1 MKQLQLFT
9 IIFLTFFSTLLYA
22 YDLSSYMIDKNISE
36 QDTNTTNVSIEKP
49 RKRSKS
55 LYKKFEDLFSDYDDD
70 WAENMFVY
78 SMDMMMPDENMLA
91 TKKVINNRIDE
102 KFDAQ
107 TEHIPKIL
115 ANDAYNILLSTIYYH
130 AQDLSR
136 ITDETWEEE
145 VCDPDTFEYNASKDP
160 KEPLLYLKEND
171 KEARGVTENG
181 IVLPF
186 NPNFSDA
193 YYPYASRPDGCS
205 AEGLQDIYD
214 LANEFFN
221 DDKWL
226 KEACNEHDRCYYT
239 LGMTSKECNNEF
251 MVKTVD
257 SCNNISGAETVF
269 FMGTRNAICGMK
281 ALTISTAANA
291 CAEKYFA
298 EAQRKQ
304 KAYTQW
310 VISYEKAFHR
320 AKRKEILK
328 K

>member
-1 MKQLQLFT
+1 MKQLQLST
-9 IIFLTFFSTLLYA
+9 VIFFTFFSTLYA
-22 YDLSSYMIDKNISE
+22 YDLSSYVIDNNISE
-36 QDTNTTNVSIEKP
+36 QDTNTSHIAIEKP
-49 RKRSKS
+49 KKRSKS

-70 WAENMFVY
+70 WAENMLIY
-78 SMDMMMPDENMLA
+78 SVDMMMPDENMLA

-102 KFDAQ
+102 KFDTQ
-107 TEHIPKIL
+107 TEQIPKIL
-115 ANDAYNILLSTIYYH
+115 ANDAYNMLLSTMYYH

-136 ITDETWEEE
+136 ITDETWDE
-145 VCDPDTFEYNASKDP
+145 VCDPDTFIYRANKDP
-160 KEPLLYLKEND
+160 KEPLLDLKEND
-171 KEARGVTENG
+171 EEARGITENG

-186 NPNFSDA
+186 NPNFPDA

-205 AEGLQDIYD
+205 AEGLQDVYD

-226 KEACNEHDRCYYT
+226 QEACNEHDRCYYT

-257 SCNNISGAETVF
+257 SCNNISGTETVL

-298 EAQRKQ
+298 QAQRKQ
-304 KAYTQW
+304 KAYNQW
-310 VISYEKAFHR
+310 VMNYEKAFIRAHR
-320 AKRKEILK
+320 KAILK
-328 K
+328 Q

>member
-1 MKQLQLFT
+1 MKQLQLFA
-9 IIFLTFFSTLLYA
+9 IIFFIFFSTLYA
-22 YDLSSYMIDKNISE
+22 YDLSSYVIDKNMSE
-36 QDTNTTNVSIEKP
+36 QDTNTSHIILEKP

-70 WAENMFVY
+70 WAENMLIY
-78 SMDMMMPDENMLA
+78 SMDMMMPDENILA

-107 TEHIPKIL
+107 TEQIPKIL
-115 ANDAYNILLSTIYYH
+115 ANDAYNMLLSTMYYH

-145 VCDPDTFEYNASKDP
+145 VCDPDTFIYSANKDP

-171 KEARGVTENG
+171 EEARGITENG

-186 NPNFSDA
+186 NPNFPDA

-205 AEGLQDIYD
+205 AEGLQDVYD

-226 KEACNEHDRCYYT
+226 QEACNEHDRCYYT
-239 LGMTSKECNNEF
+239 VGMTSKECNNEF
-251 MVKTVD
+251 MVKTVN
-257 SCNNISGAETVF
+257 SCNNISGTETVV

-304 KAYTQW
+304 KAYLQW
-310 VISYEKAFHR
+310 VINYEKAFNR
-320 AKRKEILK
+320 AQRKAILK
-328 K
+328 Q